1 MTTDV
6 PGVSV
11 GMQEGGRRR
20 RRPGEAEGPRQEG
33 LIAENPLLR
42 GAGQGSRR
50 VRLAKPSWR
59 TGSGNLQLLTP
70 VLICYDE
77 LGVCFA

>member
-1 MTTDV
+1 MTTED
-6 PGVSV
+6 PGMSV

-50 VRLAKPSWR
+50 VRLTKPPLES
-59 TGSGNLQLLTP
+59 
-70 VLICYDE
+70 C
-77 LGVCFA
+77 

>member
-1 MTTDV
+1 MILGIAARLIHFFLSSMTTED
-6 PGVSV
+6 PGMSV
-11 GMQEGGRRR
+11 DMQEGGRRR

-50 VRLAKPSWR
+50 VRLDKPSLE
-59 TGSGNLQLLTP
+59 N
-70 VLICYDE
+70 C
-77 LGVCFA
+77 